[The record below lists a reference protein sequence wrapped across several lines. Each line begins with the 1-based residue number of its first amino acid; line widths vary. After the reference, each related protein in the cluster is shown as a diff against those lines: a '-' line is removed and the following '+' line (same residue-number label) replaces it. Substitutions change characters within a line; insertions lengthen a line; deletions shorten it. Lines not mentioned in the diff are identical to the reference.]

1 MDKNAE
7 DKINKLK
14 RELKKTRSHL
24 EIFYELTKAMRK
36 TLHLEEI
43 SYIILTG
50 LTSHQSLRYNRAA
63 LFFVDN
69 EKKEIKGF
77 MGLGPMNGKEASEIW
92 QHISDEKKD
101 LYTLIANYHL
111 IKKDKNNQPA
121 FMKFIQSLKF
131 SIDPKSGLI
140 FDSLKD
146 KILWIKK
153 GNKQLKD
160 DPLIKKLDLDEF
172 IIAPLKIK
180 GETTAILVVDN
191 YITKKKIS
199 KEDFKM
205 FEMFSEQAAGAL
217 ENSYS
222 FELTLTKAHTD
233 SLTGLWNYGYF
244 QYKLDE
250 ELAKAKSTNKDISV
264 LMIDIDDFK
273 NYNDNFGHI
282 QGDKALK
289 KIGQTIKDNCR
300 KIDIVCRYGGE
311 EFSLILPSNNKKEAR
326 LLAERIRKS
335 IAKNNILNYR
345 FTISVGVA
353 NFPKDGLEKK
363 ELTKKA
369 DDALYEAKNKGK
381 NCTVIC

>member
-1 MDKNAE
+1 METNLA
-7 DKINKLK
+7 K
-14 RELKKTRSHL
+14 RIKQLEKELAKTKSHL

-50 LTSHQSLRYNRAA
+50 LTSHQGLRYNRAA
-63 LFFVDN
+63 LFFVN
-69 EKKEIKGF
+69 NKNKQLEGF
-77 MGLGPMNGKEASEIW
+77 MGLGPIDGKEAEEIW
-92 QHISDEKKD
+92 QHISAEKKD
-101 LYTLIANYHL
+101 LYTLIENYHL
-111 IKKDKNNQPA
+111 IKKNKQNQPS
-121 FMKFIQSLKF
+121 FMKFIQSLRFPLAKN
-131 SIDPKSGLI
+131 KGLI
-140 FDSLKD
+140 AESLKGET
-146 KILWIKK
+146 LWVKK
-153 GNKQLKD
+153 GNNQLKN
-160 DPLIKKLDLDEF
+160 DPLVKKLDLDEF

-180 GETTAILVVDN
+180 GEIAAILVVDN
-191 YITKKKIS
+191 YITKKEIS
-199 KEDFKM
+199 KENFKI

-250 ELAKAKSTNKDISV
+250 ELAKAKSTKQTLSV

-273 NYNDNFGHI
+273 KYNDSFGHV

-289 KIGQTIKDNCR
+289 KIGDILKINCR

-311 EFSLILPSNNKKEAR
+311 EFSLILPANNKKESR

-335 IAKNNILNYR
+335 IAKNNILKYK

-353 NFPKDGLEKK
+353 NFPKDSHKKK
-363 ELTKKA
+363 ELIEKA
-369 DDALYEAKNKGK
+369 DRALYQAKKKGK
-381 NCTVIC
+381 NCTVNC

>member
-1 MDKNAE
+1 MDKTADN
-7 DKINKLK
+7 KIKKLK
-14 RELKKTRSHL
+14 RELKRAQSHL

-63 LFFVDN
+63 LFFVNN
-69 EKKEIKGF
+69 EKKQIEGF
-77 MGLGPMNGKEASEIW
+77 MGLGPMNGKEASEVW
-92 QHISDEKKD
+92 QHIEKEKKD
-101 LYTLIANYHL
+101 LYTLIENYHL
-111 IKKDKNNQPA
+111 IKKNKKNQPS

-131 SIDPKSGLI
+131 PVDPKSGLI
-140 FDSLKD
+140 FDSLEGE
-146 KILWIKK
+146 ILWIKK

-160 DPLIKKLDLDEF
+160 DPLVKKLDLDEF

-180 GETTAILVVDN
+180 GEIAAILVVDN
-191 YITKKKIS
+191 YITKKNIT
-199 KEDFKM
+199 KEEFKM

-250 ELAKAKSTNKDISV
+250 ELAKAKSTNQNVSL

-273 NYNDNFGHI
+273 KYNDNFGHV

-289 KIGQTIKDNCR
+289 KIGQIIKNSCR

-311 EFSLILPSNNKKEAR
+311 EFSLILPSNNKKEAH
-326 LLAERIRKS
+326 LLAERIRKA
-335 IAKNNILNYR
+335 IEKNKILNYK
-345 FTISVGVA
+345 FTISIGAA
-353 NFPKDGLEKK
+353 NFPKDHAQKQ
-363 ELTKKA
+363 ELIKKA
-369 DDALYEAKNKGK
+369 DDCLYEAKRKGK
-381 NCTVIC
+381 NCTITC

>member
-1 MDKNAE
+1 MDKTSE
-7 DKINKLK
+7 DTIKELK

-50 LTSHQSLRYNRAA
+50 LTSHQGLRYNRAA
-63 LFFVDN
+63 LFFVNN
-69 EKKEIKGF
+69 ENKQIEGF
-77 MGLGPMNGKEASEIW
+77 MGIGPMDGKEASEVW

-101 LYTLIANYHL
+101 LYTLIENYHF
-111 IKKDKNNQPA
+111 IKKDKNNRPA

-131 SIDPKSGLI
+131 PINPKSGLI
-140 FDSLKD
+140 FDSLKG

-172 IIAPLKIK
+172 IIAPLQIK
-180 GETTAILVVDN
+180 GEITAILIVDN
-191 YITKKKIS
+191 YITKKKIN

-233 SLTGLWNYGYF
+233 PLTGLWNYGYF

-250 ELAKAKSTNKDISV
+250 ELAKAKSTKQTISV

-273 NYNDNFGHI
+273 NYNDSFGHI

-289 KIGQTIKDNCR
+289 KIGETIKNNCR

-335 IAKNNILNYR
+335 VAKNNILNYR

-353 NFPKDGLEKK
+353 NFPKDGKEKK

-369 DDALYEAKNKGK
+369 DDALYKAKNKGK
-381 NCTVIC
+381 NCTVAC

>member
-1 MDKNAE
+1 MGKSAE
-7 DKINKLK
+7 NKINKLK
-14 RELKKTRSHL
+14 KELEKTQSHL

-50 LTSHQSLRYNRAA
+50 LTSHQGLRYNRAA
-63 LFFVDN
+63 LFFVNN
-69 EKKEIKGF
+69 ENRQIEGF
-77 MGLGPMNGKEASEIW
+77 MGLGPMDEKEASEVW

-101 LYTLIANYHL
+101 LYTLIENYHL
-111 IKKDKNNQPA
+111 IKKDKKNQPA
-121 FMKFIQSLKF
+121 FMKFIRSLKF
-131 SIDPKSGLI
+131 LIDQKSGLI
-140 FDSLKD
+140 FNSLKGE
-146 KILWIKK
+146 ILWIKQ
-153 GNKQLKD
+153 GNTQLKN
-160 DPLIKKLDLDEF
+160 DPLVKSLNLDEF

-180 GETTAILVVDN
+180 GEITAILIVDN
-191 YITKKKIS
+191 YITKKKITN
-199 KEDFKM
+199 EDFKI

-222 FELTLTKAHTD
+222 FELTLAKAHTD

-335 IAKNNILNYR
+335 IAEQSILNYR
-345 FTISVGVA
+345 FTVSIGVA
-353 NFPKDGLEKK
+353 TFPKDERKK
-363 ELTKKA
+363 ERLVKKA
-369 DDALYEAKNKGK
+369 DDALYSAKNKGK
-381 NCTVIC
+381 NCTVNC